1 MLNVI
6 DNLNNNCIPENAF
19 LSCFDVENMFPNIY
33 NESGIK
39 SVKRLLNTRSIPNP
53 PSLCILAALRQCL
66 ESNNSIFHW

>member
-19 LSCFDVENMFPNIY
+19 LIRFDVENMFPNIH
-33 NESGIK
+33 NESRIK

-53 PSLCILAALRQCL
+53 PSLCILAALRQYL
-66 ESNNSIFHW
+66 ESNNSMFH